1 MDKGAF
7 IIMTTLKNSF
17 KFINFYNIFYILLIP
32 LLVTGGSGLLLKL
45 FLVVFQTPILIT
57 NIFTFLSAKLLALA
71 LRLILLLVG
80 ITAIKWLPNQKLN
93 MWKSLYYTNKIRR
106 FAYTT
111 TEKSLNIGQEKIPY
125 SVADKRLANRSLW
138 SLTVEC
144 EEDKIITSIKLP
156 VNHKAMKMVKDLL
169 PNIKSQLTELD
180 LTYSFNDFT
189 LESYRVYQAIGTRTK

>member
-1 MDKGAF
+1 MFKYYF
-7 IIMTTLKNSF
+7 KNF
-17 KFINFYNIFYILLIP
+17 NFYNTFYLLSLA
-32 LLVTGGSGLLLKL
+32 LLMTGGSGLLLKL

-57 NIFTFLSAKLLALA
+57 NIFTFLSSKLLVLA
-71 LRLILLLVG
+71 LRLFLLLLG
-80 ITAIKWLPNQKLN
+80 ITAIKWLSNQKLN

-111 TEKSLNIGQEKIPY
+111 SEKSLNIGQEKIPY

-138 SLTVEC
+138 SLTVEY

-156 VNHKAMKMVKDLL
+156 ANHKAMKMVKELL
-169 PNIKSQLTELD
+169 PDIKSHLTELD
-180 LTYSFNDFT
+180 PAYSFNDFT

>member
-1 MDKGAF
+1 MNTFK
-7 IIMTTLKNSF
+7 LSF

-57 NIFTFLSAKLLALA
+57 NIFTFLSAKLLALT

-93 MWKSLYYTNKIRR
+93 LWKSLYYTNKIRR

-111 TEKSLNIGQEKIPY
+111 TEKSLNIGQDKVPY
-125 SVADKRLANRSLW
+125 SVADKRLANRSLL
-138 SLTVEC
+138 SLTVKC

-156 VNHKAMKMVKDLL
+156 ANHKAMKMVKELL
-169 PNIKSQLTELD
+169 TDIKNHLTELD
-180 LTYSFNDFT
+180 PAYSFNDFT

>member
-1 MDKGAF
+1 MNTFK
-7 IIMTTLKNSF
+7 LSF
-17 KFINFYNIFYILLIP
+17 KSINFYNIFYILLIP
-32 LLVTGGSGLLLKL
+32 LLLTGGGGLLLKL
-45 FLVVFQTPILIT
+45 CLVVFQTPLIIT

-71 LRLILLLVG
+71 LRLFLLLLG
-80 ITAIKWLPNQKLN
+80 ITAIKWLLNQKLN

-111 TEKSLNIGQEKIPY
+111 SEKSLNIGQDKIPY
-125 SVADKRLANRSLW
+125 SVADKRLANRSLL

-156 VNHKAMKMVKDLL
+156 ANHKAMKIVKELL
-169 PNIKSQLTELD
+169 PDIKNHLTELD
-180 LTYSFNDFT
+180 PAYSFNDFT

>member
-1 MDKGAF
+1 MFKYYF
-7 IIMTTLKNSF
+7 KNF
-17 KFINFYNIFYILLIP
+17 NFYNTFYLLSFA
-32 LLVTGGSGLLLKL
+32 LLLTGGGGLLLKL
-45 FLVVFQTPILIT
+45 CLVVFQTPLIIT

-71 LRLILLLVG
+71 LRLFLLLVG

-125 SVADKRLANRSLW
+125 SVADKRLANRSLL

-156 VNHKAMKMVKDLL
+156 ANHKATKMVKELL
-169 PNIKSQLTELD
+169 PDIKNHLTELD
-180 LTYSFNDFT
+180 PAYSFNDFT
-189 LESYRVYQAIGTRTK
+189 LESYRVYQTIGTRTK

>member
-1 MDKGAF
+1 MFKYYF
-7 IIMTTLKNSF
+7 KNF
-17 KFINFYNIFYILLIP
+17 NFYNTFYLLSFA
-32 LLVTGGSGLLLKL
+32 LLLTGGGGLLLKL

-57 NIFTFLSAKLLALA
+57 NIFTFLSVKLLALA

-80 ITAIKWLPNQKLN
+80 ITAIKWLSNKKIKL
-93 MWKSLYYTNKIRR
+93 WKSLYYTNKIRR

-111 TEKSLNIGQEKIPY
+111 SEKPLNIGQEKIPY
-125 SVADKRLANRSLW
+125 SVADKRLANRSLL

-156 VNHKAMKMVKDLL
+156 ANHKAMKMVKELL
-169 PNIKSQLTELD
+169 PDIKNHLTELD
-180 LTYSFNDFT
+180 PAYSFNDFT

>member
-1 MDKGAF
+1 M
-7 IIMTTLKNSF
+7 
-17 KFINFYNIFYILLIP
+17 
-32 LLVTGGSGLLLKL
+32 TGGSGLLLKL

-57 NIFTFLSAKLLALA
+57 NIFTFLSSKLLVLA
-71 LRLILLLVG
+71 LRLFLLLFG
-80 ITAIKWLPNQKLN
+80 ITAIKWLSNQKLN

-111 TEKSLNIGQEKIPY
+111 SEKSLNIGQEKIPY

-156 VNHKAMKMVKDLL
+156 TNHKAMKMVKELL
-169 PNIKSQLTELD
+169 PDIKSHLTELD
-180 LTYSFNDFT
+180 PAYSFNDFT

>member
-1 MDKGAF
+1 MFKYYF
-7 IIMTTLKNSF
+7 KNF
-17 KFINFYNIFYILLIP
+17 NFYNTFYLLSLA
-32 LLVTGGSGLLLKL
+32 LLLTGGSGLLLKL

-93 MWKSLYYTNKIRR
+93 MWKSLYYTNKIRK

-111 TEKSLNIGQEKIPY
+111 SEKPLNIGQNKIPY

-156 VNHKAMKMVKDLL
+156 ANHKAMKMVKELL
-169 PNIKSQLTELD
+169 PDIKSHLTELD
-180 LTYSFNDFT
+180 PAYSFNDFT

>member
-1 MDKGAF
+1 MFKYYF
-7 IIMTTLKNSF
+7 KNF
-17 KFINFYNIFYILLIP
+17 NFYNTFYLLSFA
-32 LLVTGGSGLLLKL
+32 LLPTGGGGLLLKL

-57 NIFTFLSAKLLALA
+57 NIFTFLSSKLLVLA
-71 LRLILLLVG
+71 LRLFLLLLG
-80 ITAIKWLPNQKLN
+80 ITAIKWLSNQKLN

-111 TEKSLNIGQEKIPY
+111 SEKSLNIGQEKIPY

-156 VNHKAMKMVKDLL
+156 ANHKAMKMVKELL
-169 PNIKSQLTELD
+169 PDIKSHLTELD
-180 LTYSFNDFT
+180 PAYSFNDFT

>member
-1 MDKGAF
+1 MFKYYF
-7 IIMTTLKNSF
+7 KNF
-17 KFINFYNIFYILLIP
+17 NFYNTFYLLSLA
-32 LLVTGGSGLLLKL
+32 LLMTGGSGLLLKL

-57 NIFTFLSAKLLALA
+57 NIFTFLSSKLLVLA
-71 LRLILLLVG
+71 LRLFLLLLG
-80 ITAIKWLPNQKLN
+80 ITAIKWLSNQKLN

-111 TEKSLNIGQEKIPY
+111 SEKSLNIGQEKIPY

-156 VNHKAMKMVKDLL
+156 ANHKAMKMVKELL
-169 PNIKSQLTELD
+169 PDIKSHLTELD
-180 LTYSFNDFT
+180 PAYSFNDFT

>member
-1 MDKGAF
+1 MFKYYF
-7 IIMTTLKNSF
+7 KNF
-17 KFINFYNIFYILLIP
+17 NFYNTFYLVSFALL
-32 LLVTGGSGLLLKL
+32 LTGGGGLLLKL
-45 FLVVFQTPILIT
+45 CLVVFQTPLIIT
-57 NIFTFLSAKLLALA
+57 NIFTFLSVKLLALA

-93 MWKSLYYTNKIRR
+93 LWKSLYYTNKIRR

-111 TEKSLNIGQEKIPY
+111 SEKSLNIGQDKIPY

-144 EEDKIITSIKLP
+144 EEDKIIVSIKLP
-156 VNHKAMKMVKDLL
+156 VNHKAMKMVKELL
-169 PNIKSQLTELD
+169 PDIKSQLTELD
-180 LTYSFNDFT
+180 PAYSFNDFT

>member
-1 MDKGAF
+1 MFKYYF
-7 IIMTTLKNSF
+7 KNF
-17 KFINFYNIFYILLIP
+17 NFYNTFYLLSLA
-32 LLVTGGSGLLLKL
+32 LLMTGGSGLLLKL

-57 NIFTFLSAKLLALA
+57 NIFTFLSSKLLVLA
-71 LRLILLLVG
+71 LRLFLLLLG
-80 ITAIKWLPNQKLN
+80 ITAIKWLSNQKLN

-111 TEKSLNIGQEKIPY
+111 SEKSLNIGQEKIPY

-156 VNHKAMKMVKDLL
+156 ANHKAMKMVKELL
-169 PNIKSQLTELD
+169 PDIKSHLTELD
-180 LTYSFNDFT
+180 PAYSFNDFT
-189 LESYRVYQAIGTRTK
+189 LESYRVYPAIGTRTK

>member
-1 MDKGAF
+1 MFKYYF
-7 IIMTTLKNSF
+7 KNF
-17 KFINFYNIFYILLIP
+17 NFYNTFYLLSFA
-32 LLVTGGSGLLLKL
+32 LLLTGGGGLLLKL
-45 FLVVFQTPILIT
+45 CLVVFQTPLIIT

-71 LRLILLLVG
+71 LRLFLLLVG
-80 ITAIKWLPNQKLN
+80 ITAIKWLSNQKLN

-111 TEKSLNIGQEKIPY
+111 SEKSLNIGQDKIPY

-156 VNHKAMKMVKDLL
+156 ANHKAMKMVKELL
-169 PNIKSQLTELD
+169 PDIKSQLAELD
-180 LTYSFNDFT
+180 PTYSFNDFT

>member
-1 MDKGAF
+1 MFKYYF
-7 IIMTTLKNSF
+7 KNF
-17 KFINFYNIFYILLIP
+17 NFYNTFYLLSFA
-32 LLVTGGSGLLLKL
+32 LLLTGGGGLLLKL
-45 FLVVFQTPILIT
+45 CLVVFQTPLIIT

-71 LRLILLLVG
+71 LRLFLLLVG
-80 ITAIKWLPNQKLN
+80 ITAIKWLSNQKLN

-111 TEKSLNIGQEKIPY
+111 SEKSLNIGQDKIPY

-156 VNHKAMKMVKDLL
+156 VNHKAMKMVKELL
-169 PNIKSQLTELD
+169 PDIKSQLAELD
-180 LTYSFNDFT
+180 PTYSFNDFT

>member
-1 MDKGAF
+1 MFKYYF
-7 IIMTTLKNSF
+7 KNF
-17 KFINFYNIFYILLIP
+17 NFYNTFYLLSFA
-32 LLVTGGSGLLLKL
+32 LLLTGGGGLLLKL
-45 FLVVFQTPILIT
+45 CLVVFQTPLIIT

-71 LRLILLLVG
+71 LRLFLLLVG
-80 ITAIKWLPNQKLN
+80 ITAIKWLSNQKLN

-111 TEKSLNIGQEKIPY
+111 SEKSLNIGQDKIPY

-156 VNHKAMKMVKDLL
+156 VNHKAMKMVKELL
-169 PNIKSQLTELD
+169 PDIKSQLAELD
-180 LTYSFNDFT
+180 PTYSFNDFT
-189 LESYRVYQAIGTRTK
+189 LESYRIYQAIGTRTK

>member
-1 MDKGAF
+1 MDIF
-7 IIMTTLKNSF
+7 KNSF
-17 KFINFYNIFYILLIP
+17 KFINFYNIFSFLFIALLI
-32 LLVTGGSGLLLKL
+32 TGGGGLLLKL
-45 FLVVFQTPILIT
+45 CLIVFQTSILIT
-57 NIFTFLSAKLLALA
+57 NIFTFLSSKLLVLA
-71 LRLILLLVG
+71 LRLFLLLLG
-80 ITAIKWLPNQKLN
+80 ITAIKWLSNQKLN

-111 TEKSLNIGQEKIPY
+111 SEKSLNIGQEKIPY

-156 VNHKAMKMVKDLL
+156 ANHKAMKMVKELL
-169 PNIKSQLTELD
+169 PDIKSHLTELD
-180 LTYSFNDFT
+180 PAYSFNDFT

>member
-1 MDKGAF
+1 MDIF
-7 IIMTTLKNSF
+7 KNSF
-17 KFINFYNIFYILLIP
+17 KFINFYNIFSFLFIALLI
-32 LLVTGGSGLLLKL
+32 TGGGGLLLKL
-45 FLVVFQTPILIT
+45 CLIVFPTPILIT

-71 LRLILLLVG
+71 LRLFLLFLG
-80 ITAIKWLPNQKLN
+80 IIAIKWLPNQKLN

-125 SVADKRLANRSLW
+125 SVADKRLANRSLL

-156 VNHKAMKMVKDLL
+156 VNHKAMKMVKELL
-169 PNIKSQLTELD
+169 PDIKSQLTELD
-180 LTYSFNDFT
+180 PAYSFNDFT

>member
-1 MDKGAF
+1 MFKYYF
-7 IIMTTLKNSF
+7 KNF
-17 KFINFYNIFYILLIP
+17 NFYNTFYLLSLA
-32 LLVTGGSGLLLKL
+32 LLMTGGSGLLLKL

-57 NIFTFLSAKLLALA
+57 NIFTFLSSKLLVLA
-71 LRLILLLVG
+71 LRLFLLLFG
-80 ITAIKWLPNQKLN
+80 ITAIKWLSNQKLN

-111 TEKSLNIGQEKIPY
+111 SEKSLNIGQEKIPY

-156 VNHKAMKMVKDLL
+156 ANHKAMKMVKELL
-169 PNIKSQLTELD
+169 PDIKSHLTELD
-180 LTYSFNDFT
+180 PAYSFNDFT

>member
-1 MDKGAF
+1 MFKYYF
-7 IIMTTLKNSF
+7 KNF
-17 KFINFYNIFYILLIP
+17 NFYNTFYLLNLA
-32 LLVTGGSGLLLKL
+32 LLMTGGSGLLLKL

-57 NIFTFLSAKLLALA
+57 NIFTFLSSKLLVLA
-71 LRLILLLVG
+71 LRLFLLLLG
-80 ITAIKWLPNQKLN
+80 ITAIKWLSNQKLN

-111 TEKSLNIGQEKIPY
+111 SEKSLNIGQEKIPY

-138 SLTVEC
+138 SLTIEC

-156 VNHKAMKMVKDLL
+156 ANHKAMKMVKELL
-169 PNIKSQLTELD
+169 PDIKSHLTELD
-180 LTYSFNDFT
+180 PAYSFNDFT

>member
-1 MDKGAF
+1 MFKYYF
-7 IIMTTLKNSF
+7 KNF
-17 KFINFYNIFYILLIP
+17 NFYNTFYLLSLA
-32 LLVTGGSGLLLKL
+32 LLMTGGSGLLLKL

-57 NIFTFLSAKLLALA
+57 NIFTFLSSKLLVLA
-71 LRLILLLVG
+71 LRLFLLLLG
-80 ITAIKWLPNQKLN
+80 ITAIKWLSNQKFN

-111 TEKSLNIGQEKIPY
+111 SEKSLNIGQEKIPY

-156 VNHKAMKMVKDLL
+156 ANHKAMKMVKELL
-169 PNIKSQLTELD
+169 PDIKSHLTELD
-180 LTYSFNDFT
+180 PAYSFNDFT

>member
-1 MDKGAF
+1 MFKYYF
-7 IIMTTLKNSF
+7 KNF
-17 KFINFYNIFYILLIP
+17 NFYNTFYLLSFA
-32 LLVTGGSGLLLKL
+32 LLLTGGGGLLLKL

-80 ITAIKWLPNQKLN
+80 ITAIKWLSNKKIKL
-93 MWKSLYYTNKIRR
+93 WKSLYYTNKIRR

-111 TEKSLNIGQEKIPY
+111 TEKSLNIGQDKIPY

-156 VNHKAMKMVKDLL
+156 VNHKAMKMVKELL
-169 PNIKSQLTELD
+169 PNIKNHLTELD
-180 LTYSFNDFT
+180 PAYSFNDFT

>member
-1 MDKGAF
+1 MFKYYF
-7 IIMTTLKNSF
+7 KNF
-17 KFINFYNIFYILLIP
+17 NFYNTFYLLSLA
-32 LLVTGGSGLLLKL
+32 LLMTGGSGLILKL

-57 NIFTFLSAKLLALA
+57 NIFTFLSSKLLVLA
-71 LRLILLLVG
+71 LRLFLLLLG
-80 ITAIKWLPNQKLN
+80 ITAIKWLSNQKLN

-111 TEKSLNIGQEKIPY
+111 SEKSLNIGQEKIPY

-156 VNHKAMKMVKDLL
+156 ANHKAMKMVKELL
-169 PNIKSQLTELD
+169 PDIKSHLTELD
-180 LTYSFNDFT
+180 PAYSFNDFT

>member
-1 MDKGAF
+1 MFKYYF
-7 IIMTTLKNSF
+7 KNF
-17 KFINFYNIFYILLIP
+17 NFYNTFYLLSFA
-32 LLVTGGSGLLLKL
+32 LLLTGGGGLLLKL
-45 FLVVFQTPILIT
+45 CLVVFQTPLIIT
-57 NIFTFLSAKLLALA
+57 NIFTFLSTKLLALA
-71 LRLILLLVG
+71 LRLFLLLVG
-80 ITAIKWLPNQKLN
+80 ITAIKWLSNQKLN

-111 TEKSLNIGQEKIPY
+111 SEKSLNIGQDKIPY

-156 VNHKAMKMVKDLL
+156 VNHKAMKMVKELL
-169 PNIKSQLTELD
+169 PDIKSQLAELD
-180 LTYSFNDFT
+180 PTYSFNDFT

>member
-1 MDKGAF
+1 MFKYYF
-7 IIMTTLKNSF
+7 KNF
-17 KFINFYNIFYILLIP
+17 NFYNTFYLVSFALL
-32 LLVTGGSGLLLKL
+32 LTGGGGLLLKL
-45 FLVVFQTPILIT
+45 CLVVFQTPLIIT
-57 NIFTFLSAKLLALA
+57 NIFTFLSVKLLALA

-111 TEKSLNIGQEKIPY
+111 SEKSLNIGQEKIPY

-156 VNHKAMKMVKDLL
+156 ANHKAMKMVKELL
-169 PNIKSQLTELD
+169 PDIKSHLTELD
-180 LTYSFNDFT
+180 PAYSFNDFT

>member
-1 MDKGAF
+1 MDIF
-7 IIMTTLKNSF
+7 KNSF
-17 KFINFYNIFYILLIP
+17 KFINFYNIFSFLFIALLI
-32 LLVTGGSGLLLKL
+32 TGGGGLLLKL
-45 FLVVFQTPILIT
+45 CLIVFPTPILIT
-57 NIFTFLSAKLLALA
+57 NIFTFLSSKLLVLA
-71 LRLILLLVG
+71 LRLFLLLLG
-80 ITAIKWLPNQKLN
+80 ITAIKWLSNQKLN

-111 TEKSLNIGQEKIPY
+111 SEKSLNIGQEKIPY

-156 VNHKAMKMVKDLL
+156 ANHKAMKMVKELL
-169 PNIKSQLTELD
+169 PDIKNQLTELD
-180 LTYSFNDFT
+180 PAYSFNDFT

>member
-1 MDKGAF
+1 MFKYYF
-7 IIMTTLKNSF
+7 KNF
-17 KFINFYNIFYILLIP
+17 NFYNTFYLLSLA
-32 LLVTGGSGLLLKL
+32 LLMTGGSGLLLKL

-57 NIFTFLSAKLLALA
+57 NIFTFLSSKLLVLA
-71 LRLILLLVG
+71 LRLFLLLLG
-80 ITAIKWLPNQKLN
+80 ITAIKWLSNQKLN

-111 TEKSLNIGQEKIPY
+111 SEKSLNIGQEKIPY
-125 SVADKRLANRSLW
+125 SVADKHLANRSLW

-156 VNHKAMKMVKDLL
+156 ANHKAMKMVKELL
-169 PNIKSQLTELD
+169 PDIKSHLTELD
-180 LTYSFNDFT
+180 PAYSFNDFT

>member
-1 MDKGAF
+1 MFKYYF
-7 IIMTTLKNSF
+7 KNF
-17 KFINFYNIFYILLIP
+17 NFYNTFYLLSFA
-32 LLVTGGSGLLLKL
+32 LLLTGGGGLLLKL

-57 NIFTFLSAKLLALA
+57 NIFTFLSSKLLVLA
-71 LRLILLLVG
+71 LRLFLLLLG
-80 ITAIKWLPNQKLN
+80 ITAIKWLSNQKLN

-111 TEKSLNIGQEKIPY
+111 SEKSLNIGQEKIPY
-125 SVADKRLANRSLW
+125 SVADKRLANHSLW

-156 VNHKAMKMVKDLL
+156 ANHKAMKMVKELL
-169 PNIKSQLTELD
+169 PDIKSHLTELD
-180 LTYSFNDFT
+180 PAYSFNDFT